1 MHSRYRQLY
10 SVVHLCIIQSIKKQ
24 IAEGIIQMGQ
34 IVTKEQFSA
43 IRTELVR
50 NGKRIVQ
57 CHGVFDLVHP
67 GHLAHF
73 QEAKKLGDC
82 LVVSVTM
89 AEFVRK
95 GPDRPY
101 FNDEMRLNFLAAL
114 ECIDYVLLSEGYT
127 GEDVIEAVKPDVWVK
142 GSEYINSCSD
152 VTGAQDGEVALVQK
166 YGGTVHFTS
175 GPVFSSSRL
184 INNALPSLTDEVKD
198 YISNLCTCHNFE
210 SVKMYLEK
218 LTDLKVLVVGD
229 VIIDEYIY
237 CDTPGQMT
245 KAMGYS
251 TRICKRER
259 FLGGALAVA
268 RHASSFSDN
277 VTIASVIGV
286 EEELNSQITNEIEQ
300 NIKLELIKSPFF
312 STIVKTKYLVE
323 NEKREELDKIFSVS
337 NLASPMIIH
346 ESIMKDFEDLLKQ
359 EINNYDLVI
368 VCDFGHGLIT
378 DSIIKIIEE
387 KSKKVAI
394 NCQTNSANYGVNLI
408 TKYKNMDSFTLDQ
421 KELKLAC
428 TNESLSENE
437 KLNLLAQKLN
447 SKGWLTQGSKGAL
460 GIEKGV
466 IVHCPALTLRVKD
479 TIGAGD
485 AFFVLA
491 SLLACVKTPLELST
505 FLASIAGA
513 LATNIVGNKE
523 KVDKRNVLKFSSTLM
538 NL

>member
-1 MHSRYRQLY
+1 MRNKYRPQCSAVYL
-10 SVVHLCIIQSIKKQ
+10 LNTQNIEKKM
-24 IAEGIIQMGQ
+24 AEGNLQMGER
-34 IVTKEQFSA
+34 VTKEQFTE
-43 IRTELVR
+43 IRADLVK
-50 NGKRIVQ
+50 NGKKIVQ

-67 GHLAHF
+67 GHLVHF

-82 LVVSVTM
+82 LVVSVTK

-114 ECIDYVLLSEGYT
+114 ECTDYVLLSEGYT
-127 GEDVIEAVKPDVWVK
+127 GEDVIETVRPDVWVK
-142 GSEYINSCSD
+142 GGEYVHSSSD
-152 VTGAQDGEVALVQK
+152 VTGAQDAEVALVKK
-166 YGGTVHFTS
+166 YGGSVYFTS
-175 GPVFSSSRL
+175 GPTFSSSKL
-184 INNALPSLTDEVKD
+184 INNALPSLTDEVKEYMLD
-198 YISNLCTCHNFE
+198 LRSRFGFE
-210 SVKMYLEK
+210 CVKTYLKKIE
-218 LTDLKVLVVGD
+218 DLKVLVVGD

-237 CDTPGQMT
+237 CDMPGQMT

-251 TRICKRER
+251 TRICKTEQ

-268 RHASSFSDN
+268 RHAASFCKHVS
-277 VTIASVIGV
+277 IASVIGS
-286 EEELNSQITNEIEQ
+286 EPNFRNRIISEMGDDIALKLINSTH
-300 NIKLELIKSPFF
+300 F

-337 NLASPMIIH
+337 NLASPMVIH
-346 ESIMKDFEDLLKQ
+346 EEAIKEFEELLEK
-359 EINNYDLVI
+359 ELWKYDLVI

-378 DSIIKIIEE
+378 DSAIEIIERN
-387 KSKKVAI
+387 SKKMAV

-428 TNESLSENE
+428 VNASLSEADR
-437 KLNLLAQKLN
+437 LRLLAQKLN
-447 SKGWLTQGSKGAL
+447 AKGWLTQGSKGAL
-460 GIEKGV
+460 GIENGE

-485 AFFVLA
+485 AFFVVA
-491 SLLACVKTPLELST
+491 SLLACVRTPMELNT
-505 FLASIAGA
+505 FLGSVAGA

-523 KVDKRNVLKFSSTLM
+523 NVDKRNVLKFSSTLL
-538 NL
+538 NI